1 MAEHG
6 LVVTDLVG
14 TTRAFLEAYGLK
26 LTRAINGAAK
36 LEFSAATDDP
46 KAREL
51 LIGKR
56 AIKLYRDGVLRFM
69 GVLGEPF
76 VDGPDSVSCVAYDPF
91 FFLKAAHVGDTTLAD
106 VTYTGTDAGAIAWD
120 LIESLGYETHL
131 RQGSIAASV
140 SRDRTYEPGKSIAEA
155 ITQLAEVDG
164 GFYFRVDPVDGA
176 GATFG
181 EFTVLYPDAGVNRE
195 RVRFE
200 FGDGTLGNISGEG
213 LEVERF
219 LPVNAVVAVGN
230 AQNEG
235 DPVPVASASS
245 TESQTEYGVFPE
257 WLALSDVVDSAT
269 LQEHADEEL
278 RADPP
283 VALRFNAVEGGPML
297 WDDFDIGDTVQVR
310 VDNGRTLVT
319 GPVRVNQVTL
329 EVDDDTGAE
338 RLTGLVLE
346 SPNAVAQEVR

>member
-6 LVVTDLVG
+6 LVVTDLIG

-56 AIKLYRDGVLRFM
+56 AVKLYRDGVLRFY

-76 VDGPDSVSCVAYDPF
+76 IDGPDAVSCVAYDPF
-91 FFLKAAHVGDTTLAD
+91 FFLKAAHVGSPSLAPW
-106 VTYTGTDAGAIAWD
+106 TYTGWDAGAIAWE
-120 LIESLGYETHL
+120 LVNGLGYETHL
-131 RQGSIAASV
+131 RQGNVAASV
-140 SRDRTYEPGKSIAEA
+140 NRDRTYEAGKSIAEA
-155 ITQLAEVDG
+155 ITQLAEVEG
-164 GFYFRVDPVDGA
+164 GFYFRVDPVDGE

-181 EFTVLYPDAGVNRE
+181 TFNVLYPDAGVTRE

-200 FGDGTLGNISGEG
+200 YGDGTLGNISGEG

-219 LPVNAVVAVGN
+219 MPVNAV
-230 AQNEG
+230 NEG
-235 DPVPVASASS
+235 DPVPVAVAEDSAS
-245 TESQTEYGVFPE
+245 ESEYGTCPE
-257 WLALSDVVDSAT
+257 WLTLSDVVNTAT

-278 RADPP
+278 SPEPP
-283 VALRFNAVEGGPML
+283 VALRFNAVEGGPVL
-297 WDDFDIGDTVQVR
+297 WDDFDIGDTVYVR

-319 GPVRVNQVTL
+319 GPVRVNQVTV